1 MFDTD
6 EGDVLDSTDTVD
18 TTDCVVLVIKEM
30 MGELDYDSIFLTSI
44 ALALSKK
51 NIYNNLS
58 ETKQRDITIVKV

>member
-30 MGELDYDSIFLTSI
+30 MEELDYDSIFLTSI

>member
-30 MGELDYDSIFLTSI
+30 MEELDYDSIFLTSI
-44 ALALSKK
+44 AL
-51 NIYNNLS
+51 
-58 ETKQRDITIVKV
+58 